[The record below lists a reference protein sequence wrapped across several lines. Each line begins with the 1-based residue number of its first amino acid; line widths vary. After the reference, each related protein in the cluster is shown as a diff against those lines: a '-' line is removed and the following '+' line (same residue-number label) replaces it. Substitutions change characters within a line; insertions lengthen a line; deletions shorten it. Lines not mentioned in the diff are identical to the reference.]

1 MTIKAIIV
9 AKRAS
14 QDKRL
19 NGIFTFFIKIPSGDF
34 SGSEYL
40 DPDSVYILC
49 ISHGTTFQL
58 SVLDCQKGVIR
69 YSELLTELPGPP
81 CV

>member
-40 DPDSVYILC
+40 DPDFVYILY
-49 ISHGTTFQL
+49 ISHGTTFRL

-69 YSELLTELPGPP
+69 YSELLTELHDLP